1 MKSPAN
7 PAPDLAGELAL
18 SRAQCETLAAENTR
32 LALIN
37 ETLMDRVERDMDRQG
52 NSFSLFQ
59 AAIALESTVNERTA
73 ALQQAMQA
81 LEQSNRELQELSDA
95 AQTANRAKSAF
106 LATMSH
112 ELRTPM
118 NGVVGMAEL
127 LLQSTLDAKQRRSA
141 EIIRSSALSL
151 LGILNEVLDFSKIE
165 ADRLTTESVPFDL
178 IAITNNTLLL
188 LEPQAASKQLTL
200 ERDWQD
206 ELPRTVVGDPTRYAQ
221 IITNLVGNAIKFT
234 ARGGVT
240 IRIRLQSELEGSAIY
255 RFEIADTGIGI
266 RRDVIPRLFEAFTQ
280 SDNSIT
286 RQYGGTGL
294 GLAIVRRLCQL
305 MGGECGVESELG
317 AGSVFWFTL
326 TLQRGD
332 HTTELSAPAM
342 ETILTTRLP
351 ATIRGGPVRVLLAED
366 NQVNQEVTR
375 GLLEFLRC
383 HCTIVANGV
392 LAVQALTVPH
402 NFDLVLMDCQM
413 PQMDGYEAT
422 RRIRHYEQ
430 SQGQRVPIVAL
441 TANAMMGDREA
452 CLTAGMDDFLSKPF
466 QLPELKR
473 ILERWCPADP
483 SVWPDANHHELR
495 ARDLA

>member
-1 MKSPAN
+1 MKSPADS
-7 PAPDLAGELAL
+7 APEPAGELARL
-18 SRAQCETLAAENTR
+18 RAQCEELVAENAR
-32 LALIN
+32 LQLIN

-81 LEQSNRELQELSDA
+81 LERNNRELQELNDA
-95 AQTANRAKSAF
+95 AQSANRAKSAF

-178 IAITNNTLLL
+178 IAITDNTLLL
-188 LEPQAASKQLTL
+188 LEPQAASKNLTI
-200 ERDWQD
+200 ERDWPD
-206 ELPRTVVGDPTRYAQ
+206 DLPRVVVGDPTRCAQ

-240 IRIRLQSELEGSAIY
+240 IRIRLHSELDGGAIY

-305 MGGECGVESELG
+305 MGGECGVDSELG
-317 AGSVFWFTL
+317 QGSTFWFTL

-332 HTTELSAPAM
+332 PDTVLSASATDTM
-342 ETILTTRLP
+342 LTSRPPTL
-351 ATIRGGPVRVLLAED
+351 IRSGPLRVLLAED

-375 GLLEFLRC
+375 GLLEFLQCR
-383 HCTIVANGV
+383 CTIVENGA
-392 LAVQALTVPH
+392 LAVEALTTSH

-422 RRIRHYEQ
+422 RRVRHYEQ
-430 SQGQRVPIVAL
+430 LQGQRVPIVAL
-441 TANAMMGDREA
+441 TANAMTGDREL

-466 QLPELKR
+466 RLPELR
-473 ILERWCPADP
+473 RMLERWCPANPAAP
-483 SVWPDANHHELR
+483 SDANLHEVR